1 MRRLLDM
8 AKPPTAAFAENDL
21 MAIGALDVAR
31 ERALSVPADVAIVG
45 YDDIE
50 AAQMT
55 TPPLT
60 TVVNPAYEAGRQ
72 AGRLLLDRMVGGYD
86 GRARVVGLH
95 STLVVRE
102 SS

>member
-1 MRRLLDM
+1 M
-8 AKPPTAAFAENDL
+8 P
-21 MAIGALDVAR
+21 G
-31 ERALSVPADVAIVG
+31 DVAIVG

-72 AGRLLLDRMVGGYD
+72 AGRLLLDRMAGGYD
-86 GRARVVGLH
+86 GRARVVGIALE
-95 STLVVRE
+95 LVVRE

>member
-1 MRRLLDM
+1 M
-8 AKPPTAAFAENDL
+8 FAENDL
-21 MAIGALDVAR
+21 MAIGALEVAR
-31 ERALSVPADVAIVG
+31 ERGMSVPGDLAIVG

-60 TVVNPAYEAGRQ
+60 TVVNPAYEVGRQ
-72 AGRLLLDRMVGGYD
+72 AGRLLLDRMTGGYD
-86 GRARVVGLH
+86 GRARVVGLR
-95 STLVVRE
+95 SSLVVRD